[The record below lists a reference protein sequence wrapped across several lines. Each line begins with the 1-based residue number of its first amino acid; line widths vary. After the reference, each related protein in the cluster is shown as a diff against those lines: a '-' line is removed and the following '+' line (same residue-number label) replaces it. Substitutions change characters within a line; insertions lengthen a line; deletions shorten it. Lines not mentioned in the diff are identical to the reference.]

1 MIVTS
6 GITTIPIRRS
16 ETDSTSSKKLLGVLR
31 TRVQRLNGIM
41 TRRFEANI
49 EDERIIDMTETIT
62 IPLIF
67 VALLDTV
74 DSLGFGVGM
83 I

>member
-1 MIVTS
+1 MVTS

-16 ETDSTSSKKLLGVLR
+16 ETDRTSSKKLLGVLR
-31 TRVQRLNGIM
+31 IRVQRLNGIM

-67 VALLDTV
+67 VSLLDTS
-74 DSLGFGVGM
+74 DSLGFGVG
-83 I
+83 II

>member
-1 MIVTS
+1 MVTS

-41 TRRFEANI
+41 TSRFEAKI

-67 VALLDTV
+67 VPLLDTS
-74 DSLGFGVGM
+74 DSLGFGVG
-83 I
+83 II

>member
-1 MIVTS
+1 MVTS

-31 TRVQRLNGIM
+31 TRVQRLNGII

-67 VALLDTV
+67 VSLLDTS
-74 DSLGFGVGM
+74 DSLGFGVG
-83 I
+83 II